1 MISEIFC
8 DGLGACI
15 GECPQDALHV
25 VKKDVADYD
34 ESKVIDNMIIKSD
47 KWVVAHL
54 VHLHEQQAQEYI
66 KIAANRLFQIGRK
79 DILDEFVRTL
89 DIKSQKKEHKKIKEH
104 PAACGCQGSQMI
116 ELKTIKRDPVHN
128 SEPSDSMLEQWP
140 VQLHLVNPAA
150 PYFKGKEL
158 LIMST
163 CAPLAHPN
171 IHSEYLEGRSVV
183 LACPKL
189 DMTDPYTDKLNAII
203 TQGKI
208 AKVKIVRMEVPC
220 CGGLNQ
226 FALAAAKSI
235 DHRLEISEDIIAL
248 NGTLKSSNII
258 FSNYLQEA

>member
-1 MISEIFC
+1 M
-8 DGLGACI
+8 
-15 GECPQDALHV
+15 
-25 VKKDVADYD
+25 
-34 ESKVIDNMIIKSD
+34 
-47 KWVVAHL
+47 
-54 VHLHEQQAQEYI
+54 
-66 KIAANRLFQIGRK
+66 
-79 DILDEFVRTL
+79 
-89 DIKSQKKEHKKIKEH
+89 
-104 PAACGCQGSQMI
+104 
-116 ELKTIKRDPVHN
+116 
-128 SEPSDSMLEQWP
+128 
-140 VQLHLVNPAA
+140 
-150 PYFKGKEL
+150 
-158 LIMST
+158 
-163 CAPLAHPN
+163 
-171 IHSEYLEGRSVV
+171 V